1 MDVSMNYAAMES
13 SSRAYRNMRDLLEAS
28 TAGMDDVDSSAV
40 PQDVLRDRL
49 SDLHDSWGSGIDKL
63 AEFSEG
69 AGKAVDTALDAFRS
83 FDSDTAAAFEGD
95 GGSA

>member
-13 SSRAYRNMRDLLEAS
+13 SSRAYRNMRDLLETS
-28 TAGMDDVDSSAV
+28 TAGMDDVRSSAV

-69 AGKAVDTALDAFRS
+69 AGKAVDTALEAFRS
-83 FDSDTAAAFEGD
+83 FDADMAASFEGD
-95 GGSA
+95 GGSK

>member
-1 MDVSMNYAAMES
+1 MDVSMNYSAMEA
-13 SSRAYRNMRDLLEAS
+13 SSRAYNNMRDLLEAS
-28 TAGMDDVDSSAV
+28 TAGMDDVDSAAV

-49 SDLHDSWGSGIDKL
+49 ADLHDSWGSGIDKL

-69 AGKAVDTALDAFRS
+69 AAEAVDAALEAFRS
-83 FDSDTAAAFEGD
+83 YDTDTAAALEGD

>member
-1 MDVSMNYAAMES
+1 MDVSMNYDAMES

-49 SDLHDSWGSGIDKL
+49 FDLHDSWGSGIDKL
-63 AEFSEG
+63 AEFSE
-69 AGKAVDTALDAFRS
+69 AAAEAVDTALDAFRS
-83 FDSDTAAAFEGD
+83 FDEDTAASFEGD
-95 GGSA
+95 GGTA